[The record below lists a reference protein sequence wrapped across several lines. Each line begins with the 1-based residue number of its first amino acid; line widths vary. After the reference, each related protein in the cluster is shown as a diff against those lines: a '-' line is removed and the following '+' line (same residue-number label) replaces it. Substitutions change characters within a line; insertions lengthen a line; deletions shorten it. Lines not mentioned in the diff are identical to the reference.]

1 LKCDFKGN
9 FLKASLLPL
18 EALMTQRLTAGR
30 AESGAPG
37 VDICLSLIY
46 ALPNG
51 CEAV

>member
-9 FLKASLLPL
+9 FLKASLWPL
-18 EALMTQRLTAGR
+18 EAHLTLLRTAGR